1 MDANGRNTKEELLE
15 SIEELYGFKKELIY
29 DPEQCA
35 LWAVRFTVNSIRYL
49 GNIPFH
55 GAKPML
61 AVEGYTAKHYDHE
74 TPVEDWDWDKCL
86 RNQNI
91 RIYRI
96 TDRMSGRLE
105 RSRSTVQHPGRS
117 EAADSG
123 NGASGRL
130 WVRLCGSMNERN
142 KETGC
147 VHIRP
152 LFCWL
157 LIADY

>member
-96 TDRMSGRLE
+96 TDRMSGDWSDLGVRCNTQEEAKRLIQE
-105 RSRSTVQHPGRS
+105 MEHP
-117 EAADSG
+117 E
-123 NGASGRL
+123 
-130 WVRLCGSMNERN
+130 
-142 KETGC
+142 
-147 VHIRP
+147 
-152 LFCWL
+152 
-157 LIADY
+157 DYGYDFVDL